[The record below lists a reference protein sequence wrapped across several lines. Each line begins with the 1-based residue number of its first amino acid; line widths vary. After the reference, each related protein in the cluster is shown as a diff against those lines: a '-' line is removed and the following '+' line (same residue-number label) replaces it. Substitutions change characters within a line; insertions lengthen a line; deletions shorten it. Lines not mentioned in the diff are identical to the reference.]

1 MIRQAL
7 ASVALTLALTL
18 TLATSAAAQPVSIF
32 QDMVADT
39 RFQSQAFKHRPFIPA
54 ANLDAVFF
62 FKNNEYFAPEVEG
75 YTLPGYLLR
84 PTLTWGGDRL
94 AFTGGLQALQYGGL
108 DKMHYVRPFFAARWQ
123 ATDFL
128 AVHMG
133 CLPGPLSHFIHEA
146 VTDPELQL
154 TEKPEL
160 GLQVAVRRPHL
171 SVDAWVNWREFI
183 FIGDTIPERF
193 TAGIVADIRPSSHG
207 SAAFN
212 LPASLIF
219 EHIGG
224 QISDYE
230 QPMQSLANLT
240 LSPTLSLMPDT
251 GRFVKSVSLSAHL
264 FAFHT
269 MAGSKVRPFADGW
282 ALSPEVRLVA
292 KHLEASASYFHGH
305 DFFAMRGNP
314 IFWSISNYDSAF
326 YSANRDMVCLSA
338 SFVAQMASWG
348 RFSLDVRAY
357 DDVRDGRLDYSYGV
371 TMVLTPSY
379 GR

>member
-1 MIRQAL
+1 MNRPATAL
-7 ASVALTLALTL
+7 TILTLAL
-18 TLATSAAAQPVSIF
+18 ATTAAAQPVSIF

-39 RFQSQAFKHRPFIPA
+39 RFQPPTAVHRPFIPA
-54 ANLDAVFF
+54 ADVDAVFF

-84 PTLTWGGDRL
+84 PTLTWGGQRL
-94 AFTGGLQALQYGGL
+94 AVTGGLQALQYGGL

-123 ATDFL
+123 ATDWL

-133 CLPGPLSHFIHEA
+133 CLPGPMSHFIHEA

-171 SVDAWVNWREFI
+171 KVDAWVNWREFI
-183 FIGDTIPERF
+183 FKGDTIPERF
-193 TAGIVADIRPSSHG
+193 TAGVVADIRPSSKSG
-207 SAAFN
+207 ASFN

-240 LSPTLSLMPDT
+240 LSPTLTLTPDT
-251 GRFVKSVSLSAHL
+251 GRFVQSVSIAANV

-269 MAGSKVRPFADGW
+269 MAGSDVRPFEDGY
-282 ALSPEVRLVA
+282 AVSPEIRLVA
-292 KHLEASASYFHGH
+292 KHLEAAVGYFHGH

-314 IFWSISNYDSAF
+314 IFWSISNYDSSF
-326 YSANRDMVCLSA
+326 YSSDRDLLCLSA
-338 SFVAQMASWG
+338 SFVARMASWG
-348 RFSLDVRAY
+348 RFSLDARAY
-357 DDVRDGRLDYSYGV
+357 HDLPDGRLDYSYGL
-371 TMVLTPSY
+371 TMVITPSY